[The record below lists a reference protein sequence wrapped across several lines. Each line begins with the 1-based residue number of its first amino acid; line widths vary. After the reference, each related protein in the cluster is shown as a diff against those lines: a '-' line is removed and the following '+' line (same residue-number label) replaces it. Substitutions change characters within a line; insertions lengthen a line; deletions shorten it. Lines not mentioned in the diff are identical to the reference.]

1 MVSAPPA
8 PASAAPHERR
18 ARLWQALWPLSSGPA
33 ELRAL
38 DGLRALAALSVIWFH
53 AYLTLKVRPTLRGHE
68 VAWIWLYGA
77 TGVHLFFVLS
87 GFLLFLPYARALLHA
102 RPLPAA
108 RRFYQRRALRILPA
122 YWVCLFALAPL
133 TLPNLL
139 TPSGLGDIAAHLALL
154 HDDFYQYNKAI
165 EGPFWTLAVEAQFY
179 LLLPLCAAGI
189 AVVVRQTRSL
199 ARLVGGVAGVM
210 ALALALR
217 AADAFGQGH
226 LAALHGATAAVVS
239 ALLHATMGT
248 QGKYLEV
255 FAIGMLASVLYVA
268 GTEQG
273 RLSPTARRRIGLALL
288 LAGLALAPL
297 LARAVN
303 AHDWGAPLWYT
314 VDRPTNL
321 LAIAGPWLIGLSYG
335 GLVLGTL
342 WAGGAARALFAWR
355 PLRFIGLVSY
365 SLYLWHLPIITALAP
380 LTTRLPGL
388 WPLPAALAVGLCVAV
403 PFAYMS
409 YQLVER
415 PFLRR
420 RRTLAER
427 AG

>member
-1 MVSAPPA
+1 MVI
-8 PASAAPHERR
+8 AAPTVDAAPSEWR
-18 ARLWQALWPLSSGPA
+18 ARLWQGLWPLSNGPA
-33 ELRAL
+33 EIGAL

-53 AYLTLKVRPTLRGHE
+53 AYLTLKVRPTVGGHE
-68 VAWIWLYGA
+68 VAYIWFYGG

-87 GFLLFLPYARALLHA
+87 GFLLFLPYARALLRA
-102 RPLPAA
+102 RALPSPW
-108 RRFYQRRALRILPA
+108 RFYQRRALRILPA
-122 YWVCLFALAPL
+122 YWVCLFALL
-133 TLPNLL
+133 LLGLPAYLSL
-139 TPSGLGDIAAHLALL
+139 SGLGNVAAHVLLL
-154 HDDFYQYNKAI
+154 HDDFYQFNKDI

-179 LLLPLCAAGI
+179 VLLPLLAAAI
-189 AVVVRQTRSL
+189 ALVVRQTRSL
-199 ARLVGGVAGVM
+199 VRLAGGVVGVM

-226 LAALHGATAAVVS
+226 LATLRGGTATVVS
-239 ALLHATMGT
+239 VLLHVTMGT

-268 GTEQG
+268 CTEEA
-273 RLSPTARRRIGLALL
+273 RLSPTATRRIGLALL
-288 LAGLALAPL
+288 LGGLALVPF
-297 LARAVN
+297 LAREVN
-303 AHDWGAPLWYT
+303 AHDWAAPLWYT
-314 VDRPTNL
+314 VDRPGNL
-321 LAIAGPWLIGLSYG
+321 LAVGGPYLIGLSYG

-342 WAGGAARALFAWR
+342 WTGGAARALFAWR

-365 SLYLWHLPIITALAP
+365 SLYLWHLPIINALAP
-380 LTTRLPGL
+380 MTTRLPGL

-403 PFAYMS
+403 PFAYLS

-420 RRTLAER
+420 RHRLAER